1 MKKFALMILM
11 VGLMVSPVWAGPKQ
25 DTIHQDIANQI
36 EVLQGDNA
44 SQTTTL
50 QNAINGIPT
59 TDLTPV
65 LNAVTAGE
73 ANVIANDNLNTQ
85 TILDAITPFKRHR
98 IKFFI

>member
-1 MKKFALMILM
+1 MKTFILMMLM
-11 VGLMVSPVWAGPKQ
+11 VGLVVSPVWAAPKQ
-25 DTIHQDIANQI
+25 DTIHQDILNQI